1 MTIFKRYIKPVG
13 ISPGQAGS
21 VVMIVMLM
29 MFRRLRGLMVFLV
42 FVLLVMM
49 VIRCTVVP
57 YKIARRCT
65 RDVSAD
71 SPIA

>member
-1 MTIFKRYIKPVG
+1 MTISKRHIKPVG
-13 ISPGQAGS
+13 ISQSRADS

-29 MFRRLRGLMVFLV
+29 MFRRLRGLTVFLV

-49 VIRCTVVP
+49 VIRCTVVT

-65 RDVSAD
+65 GNVSAD